1 MTSEQH
7 PLPLNENQRRHFA
20 VILASLENT
29 LLEIVA
35 LAGDDAADTRRLTN
49 LAHDLPR
56 DYLAR
61 VRPAI
66 DEITAQME
74 QLSRAI
80 GLAPH
85 PESKARA
92 IAAMLTSQLNQF
104 QDSSARTLKRYG
116 KVDPKLAGELDPVL
130 LSIEQ
135 RLGELKAALKN

>member
-1 MTSEQH
+1 ME
-7 PLPLNENQRRHFA
+7 LNEPQRRHFA
-20 VILASLENT
+20 VILQSLENA

-35 LAGDDAADTRRLTN
+35 LAGDDAPDARHLTR
-49 LAHDLPR
+49 LAHDLPP

-66 DEITAQME
+66 DAIAEQMA

-80 GLAPH
+80 GIDPH

-92 IAAMLTSQLNQF
+92 IAAMLTAQLNQL

-116 KVDPKLAGELDPVL
+116 KVDPGLAAELDPVL
-130 LSIEQ
+130 RSIEG
-135 RLGELKAALKN
+135 RLGELKAALRKSG